1 MAAPRPPYRGR
12 RAAPPWWPQDEPWP
26 PRDRWSYRRVAR
38 ARFVRRSGWMSFLP
52 AWGLLW
58 MLALV
63 FRAGHAWGGV
73 PLGAVQLLLVCA
85 VAAGVVALV
94 VRRLAAPVAD
104 IVSAADRIKQR
115 DYRVRVHVPTSGPA
129 WVGDTARAFNAMAN
143 ELEVQDTARRQLMAD
158 IAHELRTPLA
168 IVQGTLEGLIDG
180 VYPRDEER
188 LQGLLDDTR
197 VLARLVDD
205 LRTLAT
211 AESGALALAK
221 EPTDIVALAN
231 DVAVSL
237 EARAQEAGVALGVES
252 PAGEIDPIT
261 IDPVRIREVLMNLVA
276 NALRYT
282 PRGGQIRLIIGS
294 SSTAVDVR
302 VSDTGSGIAPAD
314 LPHVFDRFYKG
325 TGSSGSGL
333 GLTIARRLVEAH
345 GGSIRAES
353 VQGQGTTIAFRLPRT
368 A

>member
-1 MAAPRPPYRGR
+1 
-12 RAAPPWWPQDEPWP
+12 
-26 PRDRWSYRRVAR
+26 
-38 ARFVRRSGWMSFLP
+38 MSFWP

-58 MLALV
+58 MLALGAQAL
-63 FRAGHAWGGV
+63 RGIGGV
-73 PLGAVQLLLVCA
+73 SLGAVQLLIVCA

-94 VRRLAAPVAD
+94 IRRLAAPVAD
-104 IVSAADRIKQR
+104 IVSAAERIAQR
-115 DYRVRVHVPTSGPA
+115 DYRVRVTVPSSGPA
-129 WVGDTARAFNAMAN
+129 WIGDTARAFNAMVT
-143 ELEVQDTARRQLMAD
+143 ELEAQDTARRQLMAD

-180 VYPRDEER
+180 VYPRDDER

-211 AESGALALAK
+211 AEGGALALAK

-231 DVAVSL
+231 DVVASL
-237 EARAQEAGVALGVES
+237 DGQAQEAGIALRVDA

-261 IDPVRIREVLMNLVA
+261 IDPVRIREVLTNLVA

-282 PRGGQIRLIIGS
+282 PRAGEIRIGVDS
-294 SSTAVDVR
+294 SSAAVDVR
-302 VSDTGSGIAPAD
+302 VSDTGSGIAPGD

-333 GLTIARRLVEAH
+333 GLTIARRLVDAH

-353 VQGQGTTIAFRLPRT
+353 VQGQGTTIAFRLPR
-368 A
+368 AAGGLEA

>member
-1 MAAPRPPYRGR
+1 MSPRLPPRSR
-12 RAAPPWWPQDEPWP
+12 RPVPPWWPEDEPWP
-26 PRDRWSYRRVAR
+26 PRDWRSYRHARR

-52 AWGLLW
+52 AWGVLW

-63 FRAGHAWGGV
+63 FRAGHASGGV
-73 PLGAVQLLLVCA
+73 PIGAIQLLLVCA
-85 VAAGVVALV
+85 VAAAAVAFV

-104 IVSAADRIKQR
+104 IVSAAERIAQR
-115 DYRVRVHVPTSGPA
+115 DYRVRVNVPRSGPA
-129 WVGDTARAFNAMAN
+129 WVGDTARAFNAMAV
-143 ELEVQDTARRQLMAD
+143 ELEAQDAARRQLMAD

-168 IVQGTLEGLIDG
+168 IVQGKLEGLIDG

-188 LQGLLDDTR
+188 LQGLLEDTR

-211 AESGALALAK
+211 AESGALALVK

-231 DVAVSL
+231 DVVVSL
-237 EARAQEAGVALGVES
+237 EDRARDAGVALRVDAPADDVE
-252 PAGEIDPIT
+252 PIG
-261 IDPVRIREVLMNLVA
+261 IDPVRIREVLTNLVA

-282 PRGGQIRLIIGS
+282 PRGGLVRIAIDAS
-294 SSTAVDVR
+294 PAFVDVR
-302 VSDTGSGIAPAD
+302 VTDTGSGIAAAD

-325 TGSSGSGL
+325 AGSSGSGL
-333 GLTIARRLVEAH
+333 GLTIARRLVDAH

-353 VQGQGTTIAFRLPRT
+353 TEGHGTTIAFRLLRE

>member
-1 MAAPRPPYRGR
+1 
-12 RAAPPWWPQDEPWP
+12 
-26 PRDRWSYRRVAR
+26 
-38 ARFVRRSGWMSFLP
+38 MSFWP

-58 MLALV
+58 MLALGFQALRGV
-63 FRAGHAWGGV
+63 RGV
-73 PLGAVQLLLVCA
+73 PLGAAQLLLVCA

-94 VRRLAAPVAD
+94 IRRLAAPVAD
-104 IVSAADRIKQR
+104 IVSAAERIGQR
-115 DYRVRVHVPTSGPA
+115 DYRVRVTVPSSGPA
-129 WVGDTARAFNAMAN
+129 WIGDTARAFNAMAT
-143 ELEVQDTARRQLMAD
+143 ELEAQDTARRQLMAD

-180 VYPRDEER
+180 VYPRDDER

-211 AESGALALAK
+211 AEGGALALAK
-221 EPTDIVALAN
+221 EPTDLVALAN
-231 DVAVSL
+231 DVVASL
-237 EARAQEAGVALGVES
+237 DGQAQEAGITLRVDA
-252 PAGEIDPIT
+252 PAGEIDPVT
-261 IDPVRIREVLMNLVA
+261 IDPVRIREVLTNLVA

-282 PRGGQIRLIIGS
+282 PRAGQIRIAIDS
-294 SSTAVDVR
+294 SSAAVDVR

-353 VQGQGTTIAFRLPRT
+353 VPGQGTTIAFRLPRD
-368 A
+368 AA

>member
-1 MAAPRPPYRGR
+1 
-12 RAAPPWWPQDEPWP
+12 
-26 PRDRWSYRRVAR
+26 
-38 ARFVRRSGWMSFLP
+38 
-52 AWGLLW
+52 
-58 MLALV
+58 MLALG
-63 FRAGHAWGGV
+63 FQALRGIRGV
-73 PLGAVQLLLVCA
+73 PLGAVQLLIVCA

-94 VRRLAAPVAD
+94 IRRLAAPVAD
-104 IVSAADRIKQR
+104 IVSAAERIGQR
-115 DYRVRVHVPTSGPA
+115 DYRVRVTVPVSGPA
-129 WVGDTARAFNAMAN
+129 WIGDTARAFNAMAT
-143 ELEVQDTARRQLMAD
+143 ELEAQDTARRQLMAD

-211 AESGALALAK
+211 AEGGALALAK
-221 EPTDIVALAN
+221 EPTDLVALAN
-231 DVAVSL
+231 DVVASL
-237 EARAQEAGVALGVES
+237 DGQAQEAGIALRVDA
-252 PAGEIDPIT
+252 PAGEIDPVT
-261 IDPVRIREVLMNLVA
+261 IDPVRIREVLTNLVA

-282 PRGGQIRLIIGS
+282 PRAGQIRIAIDS
-294 SSTAVDVR
+294 SSAAVDVR

>member
-1 MAAPRPPYRGR
+1 
-12 RAAPPWWPQDEPWP
+12 
-26 PRDRWSYRRVAR
+26 
-38 ARFVRRSGWMSFLP
+38 
-52 AWGLLW
+52 
-58 MLALV
+58 
-63 FRAGHAWGGV
+63 
-73 PLGAVQLLLVCA
+73 
-85 VAAGVVALV
+85 
-94 VRRLAAPVAD
+94 
-104 IVSAADRIKQR
+104 
-115 DYRVRVHVPTSGPA
+115 
-129 WVGDTARAFNAMAN
+129 
-143 ELEVQDTARRQLMAD
+143 MAD

-180 VYPRDEER
+180 VYPRDDER

-211 AESGALALAK
+211 AEGGALALAK
-221 EPTDIVALAN
+221 EPTDLVALAN
-231 DVAVSL
+231 DVVASL
-237 EARAQEAGVALGVES
+237 DGQAQEAGITLRVDA
-252 PAGEIDPIT
+252 PAGEIDPVT
-261 IDPVRIREVLMNLVA
+261 IDPVRIREVLTNLVA

-282 PRGGQIRLIIGS
+282 PRAGQIRIAIDS
-294 SSTAVDVR
+294 SSAAVDVR

-353 VQGQGTTIAFRLPRT
+353 VPGQGTTIAFRLPRD
-368 A
+368 AA